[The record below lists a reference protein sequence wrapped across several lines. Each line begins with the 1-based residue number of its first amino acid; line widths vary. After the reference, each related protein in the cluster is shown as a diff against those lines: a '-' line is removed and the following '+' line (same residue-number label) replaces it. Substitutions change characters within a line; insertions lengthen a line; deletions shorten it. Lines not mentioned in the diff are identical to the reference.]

1 MTFIELLLV
10 VYVVIL
16 YTKDWLAKKVEY
28 YLWNLESQPNRQ
40 VVERN
45 SCGIVHMTAVWEIVP
60 QE

>member
-10 VYVVIL
+10 AYVVIL

-40 VVERN
+40 VLERKRTHV
-45 SCGIVHMTAVWEIVP
+45 GLFIWQQFEK
-60 QE
+60 